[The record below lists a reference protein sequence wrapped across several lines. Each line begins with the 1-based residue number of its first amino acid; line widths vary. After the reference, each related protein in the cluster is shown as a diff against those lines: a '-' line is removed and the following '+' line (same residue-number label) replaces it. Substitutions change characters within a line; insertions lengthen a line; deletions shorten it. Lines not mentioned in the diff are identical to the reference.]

1 MAEKIVIAELELNT
15 KSLQDSNTKI
25 IQQIAVLREAQ
36 KNLKTETGNL
46 TNATEEQSRAFI
58 ENDAQLKA
66 LNTEY
71 ANNKKVLAE
80 NTTGI
85 RDLAEMLSKETATV
99 GEAEKVNKRLSIIR
113 SQITTDTQAGR
124 DAIEEINEKIDK
136 NTVFIK
142 ENSDAQKQQV
152 MNVGNYKE
160 AITEAFQEL
169 NIFNGGIGGFI
180 QRSQEAGGVGP
191 MLKNAF
197 MGISTGINAA
207 TKSAWGFVAN
217 PIGAIIA
224 ALAITLGILYSVFK
238 SFTPVVDKAEQAV
251 AAIGA
256 VLNVVKNTVIALVT
270 GTKSLTEAFS
280 GLGDSMKDAAND
292 AANLKKAQQDLEDA
306 MEQQEVQTAK
316 TRAEI
321 NRLNIQAKDRTK
333 SEEERLALLNKAA
346 KLEEQDFQ
354 QRKKISD
361 EKLRIAYE
369 EIRIS
374 ADLSEQEFQ
383 QLKKSG
389 LTYKEVTE
397 QKATNQD
404 ELYENLKEA
413 LLKSTEVENEFY
425 SNQEK
430 IINKQNKLIEDQEA
444 EAEKNREKAIQ
455 AQEKAI
461 QLQKEKRDKEIA
473 YMNDELSLFIA
484 KESLKKKTLE
494 ESLSYE
500 DEVSKKRISILDKEY
515 EYGKISKQKYE
526 EQKILID
533 VEAKRKQAEIAV
545 KALEDEVALFKLQ
558 NESKLAEAKTLT
570 EYLVNEEAE
579 RLQKIYDQD
588 VAINQKRLA
597 DKLISEQE
605 YQIKSLE
612 LEQSFEEQKLAL
624 KKQYDEQL
632 RAELALQRALDFETQ
647 TLEQESRNAS
657 EFEKELSRIAFE
669 ENEKLLLLQ
678 EIELPIKEAKLA
690 SELEAKEANLITEE
704 EYNNRKLAIE
714 STYQQKVNNVVN
726 AAAIARNKVNQAVNN
741 AQLQGAA
748 QVAGGLAQLAGEQS
762 ALGKA
767 FGIAQA
773 TINTYQG
780 ATMALAT
787 LPPPYGGIAAAV
799 TIASGLASVAKIMGV
814 KGAEG
819 AASGL
824 GSVASGVGQ
833 IGSASIPK
841 AEKGALFNIGGN
853 RHSAGGT
860 KFYGEDG
867 TTFEAE
873 RGEILGVMNRNAS
886 KAFMDFNNSYPSVG
900 STRAN
905 VFASGGI
912 AFRQNMVTQQVESAL
927 DVDLL
932 ASKIAESNR
941 SLPSPIVGV
950 TDIIDTADDYNNVV
964 QMANLK

>member
-15 KSLQDSNTKI
+15 KSLQDSNAKI

-71 ANNKKVLAE
+71 SNNKKVLAE
-80 NTTGI
+80 ATSSVAGLNE
-85 RDLAEMLSKETATV
+85 LLSQEITRV
-99 GEAEKVNKRLSIIR
+99 GDAEKANKKLSIIR

-124 DAIEEINEKIDK
+124 DALTEINEKIDS
-136 NTVFIK
+136 NTEFIR

-217 PIGAIIA
+217 PIGAILA
-224 ALAITLGILYSVFK
+224 ALVITLGILYSVFK

-404 ELYENLKEA
+404 ELYENLKAA

-444 EAEKNREKAIQ
+444 EAEKNREKAKQ

-473 YMNDELSLFIA
+473 YMNDELSLFVA

-500 DEVSKKRISILDKEY
+500 DEVSRKRISILDKEY

-533 VEAKRKQAEIAV
+533 VEAKRKQAEITV

-558 NESKLAEAKTLT
+558 NESKLGEAKTLT

-588 VAINQKRLA
+588 IAINQKRLA

-612 LEQSFEEQKLAL
+612 LEQSFEDQKLAL

-647 TLEQESRNAS
+647 TLENESRNAS
-657 EFEKELSRIAFE
+657 EFQLELERIAFE
-669 ENEKLLLLQ
+669 ESEKLRVIDEVQ
-678 EIELPIKEAKLA
+678 LPIKEQKLQ
-690 SELEAKEANLITEE
+690 ELLIQKENDLITEE
-704 EYNNRKLAIE
+704 EYNSRKLAIE
-714 STYQQKVNNVVN
+714 SAYQQKVNNVVN
-726 AAAIARNKVNQAVNN
+726 AAAIARNKINLAVNN

-748 QVAGGLAQLAGEQS
+748 AVAGGLAQIAGEQS
-762 ALGKA
+762 TLGKVA
-767 FGIAQA
+767 GIAQA

-787 LPPPYGGIAAAV
+787 LPYPYGGIAAGV
-799 TIASGLASVAKIMGV
+799 TIASGLASVAKIAGV
-814 KGAEG
+814 KGAES

-824 GSVASGVGQ
+824 NAVAGGIGQ
-833 IGSASIPK
+833 IGSAQLPK

-867 TTFEAE
+867 TAFEAE
-873 RGEILGVMNRNAS
+873 RGEVLCVMNRNAS
-886 KAFMDFNNSYPSVG
+886 KAFMIFNSLFPVGNSSR
-900 STRAN
+900 SN
-905 VFASGGI
+905 VFSGGGTVLRSSI
-912 AFRQNMVTQQVESAL
+912 GMNQPPVVNYDIIGDKFMTAVSSLPNPVVG
-927 DVDLL
+927 VDEIQ
-932 ASKIAESNR
+932 AVAESRNR
-941 SLPSPIVGV
+941 VIAG
-950 TDIIDTADDYNNVV
+950 AD
-964 QMANLK
+964 LE

>member
-15 KSLQDSNTKI
+15 KSLQDSNAKI

-80 NTTGI
+80 ATTSVAG
-85 RDLAEMLSKETATV
+85 LNELLSQEITRV
-99 GEAEKVNKRLSIIR
+99 GDAEKANKKLSIIR

-124 DAIEEINEKIDK
+124 DALDEINTKIDS
-136 NTVFIK
+136 NTEFIR

-169 NIFNGGIGGFI
+169 NIFNGGIDGFI
-180 QRSQEAGGVGP
+180 QRSQEAGGVGL

-197 MGISTGINAA
+197 MGISTGINEA

-217 PIGAIIA
+217 PIGAILA
-224 ALAITLGILYSVFK
+224 ALVITLGILYSVFK

-361 EKLRIAYE
+361 EKLRIAFE

-389 LTYKEVTE
+389 LAYKEVTE

-404 ELYENLKEA
+404 ELYENLKAA

-444 EAEKNREKAIQ
+444 EAEKNREKAKQ

-473 YMNDELSLFIA
+473 YMNDELSLFVA

-500 DEVSKKRISILDKEY
+500 DEVSKKRIAILDKEY
-515 EYGKISKQKYE
+515 DYGKISKQKYE

-533 VEAKRKQAEIAV
+533 VEAKKKQAEITV

-558 NESKLAEAKTLT
+558 NESKIGEAKTLT
-570 EYLVNEEAE
+570 EYLINEEAE

-588 VAINQKRLA
+588 IAINEKRLA

-647 TLEQESRNAS
+647 ALENQSRNAS
-657 EFEKELSRIAFE
+657 EFQLELERIAFE
-669 ENEKLLLLQ
+669 ESEKLRIIDEVQ
-678 EIELPIKEAKLA
+678 LPIKEQKLQ
-690 SELEAKEANLITEE
+690 ELLIQKENDLITEE
-704 EYNNRKLAIE
+704 EYNSRKLAIE
-714 STYQQKVNNVVN
+714 SAYQQKVNNVVT
-726 AAAIARNKVNQAVNN
+726 AAAIARNKINLAVNN

-748 QVAGGLAQLAGEQS
+748 AVAGGLAQIAGEQS
-762 ALGKA
+762 ILGKVA
-767 FGIAQA
+767 GISQA

-780 ATMALAT
+780 ATLALAT
-787 LPPPYGGIAAAV
+787 LPPPYGSIAAGV
-799 TIASGLASVAKIMGV
+799 TIASGLASVAKIAGV
-814 KGAEG
+814 KGAES
-819 AASGL
+819 AASEL
-824 GSVASGVGQ
+824 SAVAGGVGQ
-833 IGSASIPK
+833 IGSTSLPK

-867 TTFEAE
+867 TAFEAE
-873 RGEILGVMNRNAS
+873 QGEILGVMNRNAS
-886 KAFMDFNNSYPSVG
+886 KAFMAFNGLFPAGNSSQ
-900 STRAN
+900 AN
-905 VFASGGI
+905 VFSGGGTVLRSSI
-912 AFRQNMVTQQVESAL
+912 GMNQQPA
-927 DVDLL
+927 VDYKMIGDQLFM
-932 ASKIAESNR
+932 AVSSMPA
-941 SLPSPIVGV
+941 PIVAV
-950 TDIIDTADDYNNVV
+950 EEIHTVSNDYGKVIAG
-964 QMANLK
+964 ANLG